1 MSEYDKIKKN
11 AESYNQGELPEGG
24 IGNIF
29 RRLGRKLTFWY
40 VNPFGERQNNFN
52 KESAKGIAELS
63 ERIDANDDVTKYI
76 AEVLKN
82 EVRALNDITLDIY
95 KGELAAIMGPSGSG
109 KSSVQIT
116 F

>member
-82 EVRALNDITLDIY
+82 EVRALNEKINATNNTLNKYRVCFCVRGY
-95 KGELAAIMGPSGSG
+95 KALYLM
-109 KSSVQIT
+109 
-116 F
+116 

>member
-29 RRLGRKLTFWY
+29 RRLGRKLTLWY

-52 KESAKGIAELS
+52 K
-63 ERIDANDDVTKYI
+63 
-76 AEVLKN
+76 
-82 EVRALNDITLDIY
+82 
-95 KGELAAIMGPSGSG
+95 
-109 KSSVQIT
+109 
-116 F
+116 